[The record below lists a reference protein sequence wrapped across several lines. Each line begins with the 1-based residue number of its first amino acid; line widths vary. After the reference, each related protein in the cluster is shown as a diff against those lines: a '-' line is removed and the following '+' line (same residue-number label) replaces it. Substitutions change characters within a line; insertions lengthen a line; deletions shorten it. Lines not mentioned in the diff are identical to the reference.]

1 MNIFP
6 QANILIKRDG
16 TSCLADFGLSTI
28 LSTET
33 FSFSSPTS
41 TGGTARWM
49 SPELLNPS
57 EGSESPGK
65 SVHSDRYAFGMVIY
79 EVRA

>member
-1 MNIFP
+1 
-6 QANILIKRDG
+6 
-16 TSCLADFGLSTI
+16 
-28 LSTET
+28 
-33 FSFSSPTS
+33 
-41 TGGTARWM
+41 M